1 MTQNPPWWQPYL
13 TRGHSKILPHAK
25 RQTHRCCAKNAL
37 SSFHGWDMIKIQNNV
52 LHHTAKNI
60 PGVTWGIGQGVQDT
74 DQANHI
80 MVPSSSGEDPRD
92 LLSVTCMPQRVRTIP
107 TEQRGCLWF
116 IGINE
121 EADTPTSLYAST
133 ELKTKQKRPSSVQ
146 SKL

>member
-1 MTQNPPWWQPYL
+1 
-13 TRGHSKILPHAK
+13 
-25 RQTHRCCAKNAL
+25 
-37 SSFHGWDMIKIQNNV
+37 
-52 LHHTAKNI
+52 
-60 PGVTWGIGQGVQDT
+60 
-74 DQANHI
+74 

-133 ELKTKQKRPSSVQ
+133 ELKTKQNKKALKRPKQ
-146 SKL
+146 SYKHFC

>member
-1 MTQNPPWWQPYL
+1 
-13 TRGHSKILPHAK
+13 
-25 RQTHRCCAKNAL
+25 
-37 SSFHGWDMIKIQNNV
+37 MIKIQNNV

-60 PGVTWGIGQGVQDT
+60 PGVTRGIGQGVQDT

-121 EADTPTSLYAST
+121 EADTQTSLYAST
-133 ELKTKQKRPSSVQ
+133 ELKTKQNGPQASKAKLLTFLLDFSSKV
-146 SKL
+146 